1 MEGAGRVVPV
11 LYNKFISI
19 GNMADIDFVD
29 LINYLETDGTT
40 KVIGIYME
48 GYKDGQKLAETLK
61 RASLKK
67 PIVILKV
74 GRSALGANAANS
86 HTGSMAGSDQVY
98 DAVFKQCGVIRVD
111 TIDELI
117 DTMQA
122 FDQMPLP
129 AGGNTFLLTQA
140 GGPGIYCT
148 DAICAADSLTMPSV
162 SEKTREK
169 LTASQLP
176 MANIVT
182 RKGMQTTQ
190 HLPRLRT
197 M

>member
-1 MEGAGRVVPV
+1 
-11 LYNKFISI
+11 
-19 GNMADIDFVD
+19 
-29 LINYLETDGTT
+29 
-40 KVIGIYME
+40 ME
-48 GYKDGQKLAETLK
+48 GYKDGKKLAETFK
-61 RASLKK
+61 RVSRKK
-67 PIVILKV
+67 PIVVLKV

-148 DAICAADSLTMPSV
+148 DAICAADGLTMPDGSDEMCIRDRRG
-162 SEKTREK
+162 SAEIGLIHQR
-169 LTASQLP
+169 
-176 MANIVT
+176 
-182 RKGMQTTQ
+182 
-190 HLPRLRT
+190 
-197 M
+197 